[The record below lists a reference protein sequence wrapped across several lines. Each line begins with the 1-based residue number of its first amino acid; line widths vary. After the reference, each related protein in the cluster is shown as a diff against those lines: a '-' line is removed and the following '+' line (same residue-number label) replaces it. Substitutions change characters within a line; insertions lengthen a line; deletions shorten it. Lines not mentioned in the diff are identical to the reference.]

1 MRSAHLRANTKF
13 EAAQNGLRDLGLCH
27 YMTVFKS
34 PHGDILQFD
43 FGPLGGD
50 VAVSLPGGSS
60 LMHTNFASMS
70 RHSARGP
77 KAAMGEIRE
86 ETVCH
91 TS

>member
-1 MRSAHLRANTKF
+1 MRQTESNF
-13 EAAQNGLRDLGLCH
+13 GAAQNGLRDLGLCH

-50 VAVSLPGGSS
+50 VAVSLPGGTS
-60 LMHTNFASMS
+60 LTHSNFASMS

-77 KAAMGEIRE
+77 KAALGEIRE
-86 ETVCH
+86 AEVRL
-91 TS
+91 TSS